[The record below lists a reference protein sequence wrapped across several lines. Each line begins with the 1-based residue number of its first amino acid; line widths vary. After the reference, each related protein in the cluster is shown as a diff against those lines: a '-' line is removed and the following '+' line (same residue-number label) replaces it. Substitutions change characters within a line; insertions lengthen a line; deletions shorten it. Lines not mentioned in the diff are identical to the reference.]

1 MISKTKKKWKKL
13 KKKIRKLNRKLM
25 SQYYKVEAK
34 YRYASLYLFSRFF
47 AGVEMVTAS
56 LILLSVLHLT
66 NIIDLPFFEY
76 VFDTLPILSTDINR
90 QLVFAQLSITFII
103 TSLFS
108 LIITLKKEKVLGT
121 SIYIIT
127 FAKSIFGNLI
137 LVSLTVFSMLFLNI
151 FLYLKGELPEAVLPV
166 FLITLGVFS
175 FFILKIILFT
185 NSPKISADKIGSIYL
200 WENRK
205 LIRKGV
211 KKGFTQNFKD
221 SKYLFN
227 LNEDTLEKIFK
238 KDKEYLRNFYA
249 LERITNLALYNYKL
263 EVQEYHL
270 HWKDT
275 SDSIVYWI
283 NAIQELLRME
293 LYADALN
300 QYIRLLNLFIRHEV
314 YISSY
319 SLKDSLEQIFSG
331 ISEKKSKSI
340 FDQNKKQMLI
350 AMQSTMQYTYYKI
363 NNDLSYTRFGR
374 LKRVLPASISDN
386 FFVEYYNI
394 IDKKLGLADL
404 EKSDELKSYFE
415 EIRLMSHEITRLNHN
430 NVSMIKSDE
439 MDNMVLNSSGN
450 LNLLGNPLSQLIIVL
465 MQEKKEGGILH
476 FLKYFNNDTIY
487 YSCLIVATKLTK
499 LYFYAEPL
507 ERKVIEDNLK
517 MILIKLIEWDD
528 YQLKINCQQL
538 IQEVKAN
545 YSDRTYAYSN
555 NSLGAYDLE
564 YLSIV
569 KQSVM
574 MRRKEVDVEN
584 IDFSNKRLGEISK
597 LLSKVDKDILDKIQ
611 NELENEFKEKFGI
624 LHLL

>member
-1 MISKTKKKWKKL
+1 
-13 KKKIRKLNRKLM
+13 M

-151 FLYLKGELPEAVLPV
+151 FLYLKGEFPEAVLPV

-227 LNEDTLEKIFK
+227 LNEDTLEKILK

-249 LERITNLALYNYKL
+249 LESITNLALYNYKL

-300 QYIRLLNLFIRHEV
+300 QYIRLLNLFIKHEV

-319 SLKDSLEQIFSG
+319 SLKDSLEQILSG

>member
-1 MISKTKKKWKKL
+1 LISKTKEKWKKL
-13 KKKIRKLNRKLM
+13 KKKIRKLKRKSM

-151 FLYLKGELPEAVLPV
+151 FLYLKGEFPEAVLPV

-227 LNEDTLEKIFK
+227 LNEDTLEKILQ
-238 KDKEYLRNFYA
+238 KDKEYLRNLYA

-300 QYIRLLNLFIRHEV
+300 QYIRLLNLFIKHEV

-319 SLKDSLEQIFSG
+319 SLKDSLEQILSG

-363 NNDLSYTRFGR
+363 NNDLSYPRFGR

-430 NVSMIKSDE
+430 NVSMIKSDV
-439 MDNMVLNSSGN
+439 MDNMVLNGSGN
-450 LNLLGNPLSQLIIVL
+450 LNLVGNPLSHLIIVL

-597 LLSKVDKDILDKIQ
+597 ILSKVDNDILDKIQ
-611 NELENEFKEKFGI
+611 TELENEFKEKFGI

>member
-1 MISKTKKKWKKL
+1 MVGKTKEESKKL
-13 KKKIRKLNRKLM
+13 MQIMRKLKRKSLK
-25 SQYYKVEAK
+25 QYYRFEAK
-34 YRYASLYLFSRFF
+34 YRYVSLYLFSKFF
-47 AGVEMVTAS
+47 VGVELFTAL
-56 LILLSVLHLT
+56 LILLSVLYLT
-66 NIIDLPFFEY
+66 NILDLPFFNY
-76 VFDTLPILSTDINR
+76 VFDNLPTLSTDINR

-137 LVSLTVFSMLFLNI
+137 LFSLTVFSMLFLNI
-151 FLYLKGELPEAVLPV
+151 FLYLKGGFPEVILPI
-166 FLITLGVFS
+166 FLITLGIFS
-175 FFILKIILFT
+175 FFILKMILFT
-185 NSPKISADKIGSIYL
+185 NSLKISTDKIGSIYL

-205 LIRKGV
+205 IIRKGV

-221 SKYLFN
+221 SKYLSS
-227 LNEDTLEKIFK
+227 LNEDTLEKILK
-238 KDKEYLRNFYA
+238 QDKEYLRNFYA
-249 LERITNLALYNYKL
+249 LERVTNLALHNYKL

-275 SDSIVYWI
+275 SDSIIYWI

-300 QYIRLLNLFIRHEV
+300 QYIRLLGLFIRHEV
-314 YISSY
+314 YISSF
-319 SLKDSLEQIFSG
+319 SLKDLLEQIFSG

-363 NNDLSYTRFGR
+363 NNDLSYTRFGK

-386 FFVEYYNI
+386 FLVEYYNI
-394 IDKKLGLADL
+394 INKKLGLVDL

-415 EIRLMSHEITRLNHN
+415 EIRLMSHEITRLNHD
-430 NVSMIKSDE
+430 NVSVVKNNE
-439 MDNMVLNSSGN
+439 MFENLLASSGN

-465 MQEKKEGGILH
+465 IQEKRDGGILH

-487 YSCLIVATKLTK
+487 YSCLIIATKLTK
-499 LYFYAEPL
+499 LYFYAEPH
-507 ERKVIEDNLK
+507 ERKEIEDNLK
-517 MILIKLIEWDD
+517 MILIKLVEWDD
-528 YQLKINCQQL
+528 YKIKINCKQL
-538 IQEVKAN
+538 TQEVEAI
-545 YSDRTYAYSN
+545 YFERTYAHSN
-555 NSLGAYDLE
+555 NSLMTHDLE

-584 IDFSNKRLGEISK
+584 IEFSSEKLGEISK
-597 LLSKVDKDILDKIQ
+597 LLSKVDKDILDKMQ
-611 NELENEFKEKFGI
+611 NELEIEFKERFGV
-624 LHLL
+624 LYLL